1 MKLFTTI
8 RFAFAALLVTGFLIS
23 GFIILFSYSSGS
35 TDNAVKENLLD
46 NRAVITD
53 CSAEFLRKTNSDRGS
68 ASALAKSN
76 VKKFSKKSG
85 EVISITIIK

>member
-8 RFAFAALLVTGFLIS
+8 RFAFAALLATSFLIS

-53 CSAEFLRKTNSDRGS
+53 CSAEFLRKTNSNRGLNDT
-68 ASALAKSN
+68 LADSN
-76 VKKFSKKSG
+76 IKQFPEQSE

>member
-23 GFIILFSYSSGS
+23 AFIILFSYSSGS

-46 NRAVITD
+46 NRAAITG
-53 CSAEFLRKTNSDRGS
+53 SSVEFLSETNSNRGLTDT
-68 ASALAKSN
+68 LADSNIKQFPEKSE
-76 VKKFSKKSG
+76 